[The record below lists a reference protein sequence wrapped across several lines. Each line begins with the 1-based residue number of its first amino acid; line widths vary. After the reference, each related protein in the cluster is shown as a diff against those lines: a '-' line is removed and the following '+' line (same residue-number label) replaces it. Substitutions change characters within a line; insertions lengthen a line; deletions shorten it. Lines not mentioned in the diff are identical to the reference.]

1 MRLSTPG
8 TSECFQEKAPVPVG
22 YGHQRERIK
31 GTVSISTDFELSKQ
45 LP

>member
-1 MRLSTPG
+1 MRFSTPG

-22 YGHQRERIK
+22 YEHQREQIK
-31 GTVSISTDFELSKQ
+31 GTVIISTDFKLSKQ